1 MFLGE
6 FRHTLDEKSRITL
19 PAKYRMELAVGVV
32 MTTGFDRC
40 LLVFSQQEF
49 DRLADKMSTMQFI
62 GREQTS
68 LRRKFYSD
76 ASDALPDK
84 QGRVIIPEHLR
95 AFAGITNDVVIAGIG
110 RYIELWCPDEWAK
123 ARAEMQEFA
132 AQQDF
137 WSKLG
142 I

>member
-19 PAKYRMELAVGVV
+19 PAKYRSELTSGVV
-32 MTTGFDRC
+32 MTTGFDHC
-40 LLVFSQQEF
+40 LLLFSQQDFE
-49 DRLADKMSTMQFI
+49 RLAEKMNNMQFI
-62 GREQTS
+62 GREQAS

-76 ASDALPDK
+76 ASDAIPDK
-84 QGRVIIPEHLR
+84 QGRVIVPESLR
-95 AFAGITNDVVIAGIG
+95 EFAGITNDVVIAGIG
-110 RYIELWCPDEWAK
+110 RYIELWNPEAWTQ
-123 ARAEMQEFA
+123 ARVQMQEFA
-132 AQQDF
+132 AQQDL